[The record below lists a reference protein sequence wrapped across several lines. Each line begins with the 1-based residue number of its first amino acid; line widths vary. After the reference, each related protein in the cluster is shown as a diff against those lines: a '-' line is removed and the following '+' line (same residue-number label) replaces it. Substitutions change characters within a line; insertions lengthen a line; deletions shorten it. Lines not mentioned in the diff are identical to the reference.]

1 MNQDVKDQSP
11 ANKVMSLGE
20 LALLGQG
27 EVAYIKVLKP
37 VDVKKLFPQLT
48 GLPEGIDLFA
58 VYAADG
64 RPLALTDSMN
74 MAIANVKENDLLPVS
89 VH

>member
-1 MNQDVKDQSP
+1 MNQDIKDQSS

-20 LALLGQG
+20 LALLGHG

-48 GLPEGIDLFA
+48 DLPEDMDLFA
-58 VYAADG
+58 VYTADG
-64 RPLALTDSMN
+64 RPLALTDSLN
-74 MAIANVKENDLLPVS
+74 TAIANVKENDLSPVS